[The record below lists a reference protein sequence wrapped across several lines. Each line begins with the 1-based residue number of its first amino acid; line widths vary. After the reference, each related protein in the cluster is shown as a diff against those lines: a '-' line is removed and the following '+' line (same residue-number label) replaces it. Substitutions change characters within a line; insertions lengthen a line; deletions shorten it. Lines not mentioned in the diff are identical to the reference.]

1 MPDSAVLYLDED
13 SQRAALVRAL
23 RSRQVEVVACNEAR
37 LQGTPDEVQ
46 LDYAAANGL
55 VLFTFNRG
63 DFVHLHTRYMNEGR
77 SHTGIIVSDQLETGV
92 IFRRL
97 LQLIHTRSAEEMRN
111 GYEFLSN
118 WR

>member
-1 MPDSAVLYLDED
+1 MPDPLILYLDED

-23 RSRQVEVVACNEAR
+23 RSRQVEVITCNEAN

-63 DFVHLHTRYMNEGR
+63 DFVRLHTRYMNEGR
-77 SHTGIIVSDQLETGV
+77 SHTGIIVSDQLETGL

-97 LQLIHTRSAEEMRN
+97 LRLVHARSAEEMRN
-111 GYEFLSN
+111 GLEFLSN